1 LALLQAGQIGTIPAL
16 NGKIAMRR
24 GSNYLDATQDATF
37 SRRRH
42 GGASTF
48 HADIPSAAKRFR
60 LRRARNILLGLLVT
74 AGLLAAGFGLRCLF
88 NIEPESPWQY
98 RLETVSDEAVP
109 ALLRQLAGMGES
121 GVPVLVA
128 ALDSQ
133 RQNVAAGA
141 DRVLTESLLRWQE
154 RPDANN
160 MKLQLA
166 LAEALAARVGQS
178 GPSAQSRAAQ
188 LALHILQFM
197 PDARSADNGRLIA
210 ACLRVLQSGPDLPDG
225 LAENQIPGRIER
237 RLMWQYGLHPQ
248 NNEAYTMA
256 NASGKAGR
264 DSGGSSESDDNRPAA
279 FDSDRDNIKQDSLA
293 ADDSQAEAAKNRQS
307 GAPALLPDGFN
318 GNQRLL
324 PGDQSKD
331 ASRPL
336 QSGER
341 TAGAASQRVKTIKP
355 PVDFSG
361 VDTVALMR
369 ELHSLDR
376 PTVEAAAAE
385 LARRKFTPL
394 LLDLARRLFD
404 PDNEVR
410 LNLVR
415 ALPGMP
421 GVDATPWLL
430 WLARDGDA
438 EVRLTALTLIATSG
452 DPSLLEQV
460 ERMAQDDPDPR
471 VQDRAD
477 RIGRQRTNQM
487 R

>member
-1 LALLQAGQIGTIPAL
+1 LALLQAGQIGTIPAQ

-24 GSNYLDATQDATF
+24 EPNYLDATQDATF

-42 GGASTF
+42 GGASQF
-48 HADIPSAAKRFR
+48 QVDVPSAAKRFR
-60 LRRARNILLGLLVT
+60 QHRARYILLGLLAT
-74 AGLLAAGFGLRCLF
+74 AGLTAAGFGLRGWF
-88 NIEPESPWQY
+88 NSSPADTWQD
-98 RLETVSDEAVP
+98 RLETASDESVP
-109 ALLRQLAGMGES
+109 VLLRQLAGMGES

-141 DRVLTESLLRWQE
+141 DRVLTENLLRWQQ
-154 RPDANN
+154 RPDENN
-160 MKLQLA
+160 MNLQLA
-166 LAEALAARVGQS
+166 LAEALAARVEQS
-178 GPSAQSRAAQ
+178 GPSAQCRAAQ
-188 LALHILQFM
+188 LALHILQFL

-210 ACLRVLQSGPDLPDG
+210 ACHRVLQSGPDLPDG
-225 LAENQIPGRIER
+225 LAENQIPGQIER

-248 NNEAYTMA
+248 NNAAA
-256 NASGKAGR
+256 NPSGKAGR
-264 DSGGSSESDDNRPAA
+264 ASAGSSEGDENQPAA
-279 FDSDRDNIKQDSLA
+279 SDSDRDKMQQDSLA
-293 ADDSQAEAAKNRQS
+293 ADDPQAEAANNRQS
-307 GAPALLPDGFN
+307 GAPALLPDGLN

-331 ASRPL
+331 ASRPS

-404 PDNEVR
+404 PDDEVR
-410 LNLVR
+410 LNLAR

-460 ERMAQDDPDPR
+460 EQLAQDDPDPR
-471 VQDRAD
+471 IQERAD
-477 RIGRQRTNQM
+477 RVSRQRTNQM